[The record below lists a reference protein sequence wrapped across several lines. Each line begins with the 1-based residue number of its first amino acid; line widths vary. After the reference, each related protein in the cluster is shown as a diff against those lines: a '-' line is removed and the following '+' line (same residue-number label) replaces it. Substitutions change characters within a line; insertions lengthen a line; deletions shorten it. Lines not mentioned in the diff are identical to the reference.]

1 MTLKVIPTYL
11 INDSNKNHANDDMT
25 LEICLT
31 VAERAQGEED
41 PWVEFEKTILEQ

>member
-11 INDSNKNHANDDMT
+11 INDSNKKHANDDMT

-31 VAERAQGEED
+31 VAERAQGQD